1 MKCKILYIS
10 SLSSNRVISEIYK
23 SSSKNPG
30 FAIQKFSRLLAQ
42 GFVENGV
49 QVEVLS
55 TIPIEGD
62 YNKVAYEKQ
71 EIENSIKFHYIPFL
85 NIPII
90 KHICICFYTL
100 FYVLIWGVKNRK
112 EGYVVFDVLK
122 ISMSIAGLCASK
134 IARLKTVG
142 LVTDMPGLMVGT
154 EGKIFSK
161 LIASINRAYLKSFSC
176 YVFLTEQMNAVINT
190 KNRPYIVME
199 GLVDVNLPSAST
211 SIPKSNPKTMLYAGG
226 LHERYGLK
234 MLVDAFVNLN
244 RNDWQLVIYGN
255 GPYEKELRTIA
266 ENNQNVI
273 YRGVAPNE
281 EVVEA
286 EYRASLLVNPRP
298 TTEEFTKYSFPSKN
312 MEYMVSG
319 TPLLTTKLPGMPKE
333 YWEYVYLF
341 DEETTEGY
349 QCKFEEI
356 FSLSDAELSA
366 KGALAQEFVIN
377 RKNNTIQ
384 ADRILQMLNTL

>member
-1 MKCKILYIS
+1 
-10 SLSSNRVISEIYK
+10 
-23 SSSKNPG
+23 
-30 FAIQKFSRLLAQ
+30 
-42 GFVENGV
+42 
-49 QVEVLS
+49 
-55 TIPIEGD
+55 
-62 YNKVAYEKQ
+62 
-71 EIENSIKFHYIPFL
+71 
-85 NIPII
+85 
-90 KHICICFYTL
+90 
-100 FYVLIWGVKNRK
+100 
-112 EGYVVFDVLK
+112 
-122 ISMSIAGLCASK
+122 
-134 IARLKTVG
+134 
-142 LVTDMPGLMVGT
+142 
-154 EGKIFSK
+154 
-161 LIASINRAYLKSFSC
+161 
-176 YVFLTEQMNAVINT
+176 MNAVINT

-319 TPLLTTKLPGMPKE
+319 TPLLTTRLPGMPKE
-333 YWEYVYLF
+333 YWDYVYLF